1 MRGRRLRRRRR
12 EHAERGGE
20 LLGLLLGELA
30 LGPRRERRRA
40 EPEEEVAALVEPV
53 AQQLRRLLRAPVL
66 GEPAGELLGGL
77 LGLELGEL
85 GVLLREHRARL
96 QLEQR
101 GDQDEE
107 LAAGVEVEL
116 AAVGEVLD
124 ERDHD
129 LGQVDLAER
138 QLLAEHQRQQEVE
151 RPLERVEVQL
161 EFADGQGHPERVLAL
176 PDAALGDR
184 HRRALLRRRRFR
196 LAGRSENWC
205 QTK

>member
-1 MRGRRLRRRRR
+1 MCAVDGAGGSTASTRS
-12 EHAERGGE
+12 AAGE
-20 LLGLLLGELA
+20 LLGLLRRELA
-30 LGPRRERRRA
+30 LRPAARAAPGRAGRRGRGARRA
-40 EPEEEVAALVEPV
+40 APRS
-53 AQQLRRLLRAPVL
+53 QLRRLLRAPVL
-66 GEPAGELLGGL
+66 GEPPRELLGGL

-116 AAVGEVLD
+116 AALGEMLD

-129 LGQVDLAER
+129 LGEVDLAQR
-138 QLLAEHQRQQEVE
+138 QLVAQDEREQQVE

-161 EFADGQGHPERVLAL
+161 ELADGDGHP
-176 PDAALGDR
+176 
-184 HRRALLRRRRFR
+184 RR
-196 LAGRSENWC
+196 G
-205 QTK
+205 